1 MLKAYLDLMSQ
12 PSRALYIF
20 LKYTK
25 IPHTIHPVALR
36 KGEHL
41 QPEFTKINPFK
52 VVPVIDDDGFLL
64 PESVAIL
71 QYLCNKHN
79 IHSLYPK
86 DLQQRAK
93 IEAFTHWQ
101 HLNLRFAGGGLFQS
115 LLIQPLATGKPIDEA
130 RVQLSRKV
138 LKASLGKIEQI
149 YLKDTPFLN
158 SDSLSIADILG
169 VCEVMQVQMGLGMD
183 VPTHYPKVA
192 KWIELVRESVGASIF
207 DDAHSFIL
215 KAGEKVKMMEV
226 PVPKL

>member
-1 MLKAYLDLMSQ
+1 VEL
-12 PSRALYIF
+12 I
-20 LKYTK
+20 T
-25 IPHTIHPVALR
+25 
-36 KGEHL
+36 
-41 QPEFTKINPFK
+41 
-52 VVPVIDDDGFLL
+52 FLL
-64 PESVAIL
+64 
-71 QYLCNKHN
+71 Q
-79 IHSLYPK
+79 
-86 DLQQRAK
+86 
-93 IEAFTHWQ
+93 
-101 HLNLRFAGGGLFQS
+101 
-115 LLIQPLATGKPIDEA
+115 LIQPLATGKPIDEA